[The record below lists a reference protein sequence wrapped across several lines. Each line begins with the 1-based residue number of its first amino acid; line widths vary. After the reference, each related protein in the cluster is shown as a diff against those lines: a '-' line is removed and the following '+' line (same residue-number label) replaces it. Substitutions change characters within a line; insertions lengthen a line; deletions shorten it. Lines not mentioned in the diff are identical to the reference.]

1 MSFRRL
7 PILMYH
13 SICQYENDSSED
25 STSPERFQAQMQ
37 YIKRH
42 NMRGVSI
49 RELVQAVSLGN
60 AKRLVGLTFD
70 DAYEDFLPVALPVL
84 ERLGF
89 TATLFV
95 IGNMPTK
102 AHWEH
107 ERGRHQPMPRRKL
120 LGVDSVREVA
130 ARGMEVGAH
139 GMSHVDLSSLET
151 KQLEEEVSGSRRVLS
166 DVLGETVEG
175 FCYPYG
181 RVNST
186 AIQAVRKAGYAYA
199 CSIHSRVERTVYD
212 LPRVPIA
219 ERDHLPRFAAKLKIY
234 SQYYA
239 AKQILK
245 GPIDSVAEVVRGSSD
260 KQVSGLKAAK
270 HRNTL

>member
-1 MSFRRL
+1 MRFPRL

-13 SICQYENDSSED
+13 SICQYEDDSSGD

-42 NMRGVSI
+42 NMRGVSM

-95 IGNMPTK
+95 IGNVPTE

-107 ERGRHQPMPRRKL
+107 ERGAHQPLPRRRL

-139 GMSHVDLSSLET
+139 SMSHLDLSSLEA

-181 RVNST
+181 RVDSA
-186 AIQAVRKAGYAYA
+186 AIQAVRRAGYAYA

-219 ERDHLPRFAAKLKIY
+219 ERDHLPRFAAKLKMY
-234 SQYYA
+234 SQYSS

-245 GPIDSVAEVVRGSSD
+245 APMDSVAKVVRGSSD
-260 KQVSGLKAAK
+260 KQVSGWKEAK
-270 HRNTL
+270 RRHTL